1 MTYAFWEHV
10 LWEQGLNIWPLSC
23 TRMKALE
30 PLSSVTYLPSCCLLE
45 LILRRREASLGEV
58 DGDKEGNPL
67 KGGLKAEEEAGV
79 SSAVHTALSP
89 LSLFFCPP

>member
-1 MTYAFWEHV
+1 MVT
-10 LWEQGLNIWPLSC
+10 GLGSG
-23 TRMKALE
+23 
-30 PLSSVTYLPSCCLLE
+30 
-45 LILRRREASLGEV
+45 EASLGEV